1 MSLETAMFYG
11 LLTGLPLIAGA
22 IITQF
27 YTFGH
32 KSIGL
37 IMAFGSGVLMAV
49 IAFSLM
55 TEAFHL
61 GGIVPVS
68 IGFVAGAVMFTAADH
83 VVNKHGAKN
92 RKRCTGP
99 EIGGGKASGMALAV
113 GSLLDNI
120 PESFVIGVSVLT
132 GGTVSS
138 ALLVGIVISNFPESS
153 AGAQAMKQTGR
164 SRGYIL
170 KTWGAIAGINVVAAA
185 IGFLFISQLGQEI
198 IAITLGIA
206 GGAILA
212 MLAETMIPEAFENG
226 GSHISLATVAGF
238 LVAFILGLEHF

>member
-1 MSLETAMFYG
+1 MSLELAAFYG
-11 LLTGLPLIAGA
+11 FLTGLPLIVGA

-61 GGIVPVS
+61 GGIAPVL
-68 IGFVAGAVMFTAADH
+68 IGFVTGAVLFTVGNH
-83 VVNKHGAKN
+83 VINKRGAKN
-92 RKRCTGP
+92 RKRCTGSV
-99 EIGGGKASGMALAV
+99 GGGSASGMALAL
-113 GSLLDNI
+113 GSLMDNI
-120 PESFVIGVSVLT
+120 PESFAIGVSLLS

-138 ALLVGIVISNFPESS
+138 ALLVGIIISNFPESS

-164 SRGYIL
+164 SRSYIL
-170 KTWGAIAGINVVAAA
+170 KTWGTIAAINVVSAV
-185 IGFLFISQLGQEI
+185 IGFLFISHLGQEI

-212 MLAETMIPEAFENG
+212 MLAETMMPEAYENG
-226 GSHISLATVAGF
+226 GHHISLATVAGF
-238 LVAFILGLEHF
+238 LIAFILGLEHL

>member
-1 MSLETAMFYG
+1 MSLELAMFYG
-11 LLTGLPLIAGA
+11 FLTGLPLIVGA
-22 IITQF
+22 VIVQF
-27 YTFGH
+27 YSFGH
-32 KSIGL
+32 RSIGL

-49 IAFSLM
+49 VAFSLM

-68 IGFVAGAVMFTAADH
+68 IGFIAGGVLFTVGNH
-83 VVNKHGAKN
+83 MINKRGAKN

-99 EIGGGKASGMALAV
+99 DVGGGGASGMALAL
-113 GSLLDNI
+113 GSLMDNI
-120 PESFVIGVSVLT
+120 PESFAIGVSLLS

-138 ALLVGIVISNFPESS
+138 ALLAGIIISNFPESA
-153 AGAQAMKQTGR
+153 AGAQAMKITGR

-170 KTWGAIAGINVVAAA
+170 KTWGTIAAINVVAAA
-185 IGFLFISQLGQEI
+185 IGFLIISQLGPEV

-212 MLAETMIPEAFENG
+212 MLAETMMPEAYENG
-226 GSHISLATVAGF
+226 GYHISLATVGGF
-238 LVAFILGLEHF
+238 LVAFILGADHL